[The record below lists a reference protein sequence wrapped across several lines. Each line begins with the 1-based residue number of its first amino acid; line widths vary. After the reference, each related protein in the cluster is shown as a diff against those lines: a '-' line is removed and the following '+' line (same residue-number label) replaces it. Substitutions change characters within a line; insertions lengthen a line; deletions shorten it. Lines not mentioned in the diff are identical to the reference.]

1 LWRATSARGVL
12 FAKNSDR
19 DANEAQLLEWYPR
32 REGPSGARLR
42 CTWEGHRPFATALAL
57 GATARDNGGIVL
69 RLGSAILASVLL
81 GVPRALDARAFG
93 AQRSVY
99 VEVAPSSPEL
109 TAFTAELSRA
119 LAGAG
124 FSMAVRPGG
133 ATLVVEVHGLW
144 RSEGIGGTASEAIG
158 VSVHDLQG
166 TRPFVLDYAPE
177 ERPAAARAL
186 LRSLEEPTVRE
197 S

>member
-1 LWRATSARGVL
+1 M
-12 FAKNSDR
+12 
-19 DANEAQLLEWYPR
+19 
-32 REGPSGARLR
+32 
-42 CTWEGHRPFATALAL
+42 
-57 GATARDNGGIVL
+57 L

-109 TAFTAELSRA
+109 QAFAAELSRA
-119 LAGAG
+119 LADAG
-124 FSMAVRPGG
+124 FSVAARPDG

-144 RSEGIGGTASEAIG
+144 RSRDTDGPASEAISF
-158 VSVHDLQG
+158 SVRDRRG
-166 TRPFVLDYAPE
+166 TRPLVLHYAPE

-186 LRSLEEPTVRE
+186 LRSLEERALRE